1 MACTGIE
8 FCKLA
13 IVETKARAR
22 DLVTELE
29 KRFPALDVPITVN
42 VNGCP
47 NACARTQVADIGLK
61 GQLVMHEGEQV
72 GGFQVH
78 LGGATGL
85 QANFGRK
92 LRAHKVTSE
101 GLDDYVTVV
110 VTQLPGRPRRRR
122 VVRDLGRAGRR
133 GSCCAASATLEAV
146 PS

>member
-13 IVETKARAR
+13 IVETKARAA
-22 DLVTELE
+22 DLVVELE
-29 KRFPALDVPITVN
+29 RRFPALDVPITVN

-47 NACARTQVADIGLK
+47 NACARTQTADIGLK

-85 QANFGRK
+85 NANFGRK
-92 LRAHKVTSE
+92 LRAHKVTSAE
-101 GLDDYVTVV
+101 LDDYITAV
-110 VTQLPGRPRRRR
+110 VTAYLDEREDGESFVEWVQ
-122 VVRDLGRAGRR
+122 RADEELLR
-133 GSCCAASATLEAV
+133 GERILEAAS
-146 PS
+146 